1 MLHLGL
7 HSDSQTSQA
16 IMGPPQL
23 QAGIRW
29 LSLHGTTLNFEDAD
43 DLRRGSDILSLLADE
58 HYTVTNTGDASI
70 TFALNWM
77 LNPNRS
83 DFPIDHQLRS
93 CDLTELCGHSILAL
107 FLVPNES
114 QAPRS
119 LHMPDSLD
127 PATAWAQMTHH
138 SLRPH
143 GGGEMSP
150 SLTYS
155 LLRGKENS
163 SSYYWPYPTLPEEEN
178 RCLSA
183 LLSLALNMWDT
194 AQGIYQMIT
203 KLYVRLRPA
212 PLERPNSL

>member
-1 MLHLGL
+1 
-7 HSDSQTSQA
+7 
-16 IMGPPQL
+16 
-23 QAGIRW
+23 
-29 LSLHGTTLNFEDAD
+29 
-43 DLRRGSDILSLLADE
+43 
-58 HYTVTNTGDASI
+58 
-70 TFALNWM
+70 M

-143 GGGEMSP
+143 GGGNV
-150 SLTYS
+150 SLPD
-155 LLRGKENS
+155 LLTIARQGE
-163 SSYYWPYPTLPEEEN
+163 LFI
-178 RCLSA
+178 
-183 LLSLALNMWDT
+183 LLLALPYT
-194 AQGIYQMIT
+194 T
-203 KLYVRLRPA
+203 
-212 PLERPNSL
+212 